1 MSGGACAFFRHNN
14 PGLLRDAESACIMRN
29 IEKHPCTSILKEYAD
44 VILENGVEYLQR
56 RLAVDLGLL
65 NAEILEGET
74 VSDAADIR
82 DRTLKVLLMLCDF
95 IINPPFKNTQPSEN
109 DVLLLWVNLF
119 SKLTK
124 QVSINTGEKAMLAS
138 KIIRQMQSSE
148 FGDPSDMGRRADCL
162 FMFDDIEISNIE
174 FKKPSTSEAE
184 IGLQNRKNVRLGR
197 CLQQG
202 FVEFGVAE
210 PSVVMA
216 DVAGYVAVFY
226 QVKQMGD
233 LHVAGKITPH
243 LVQLPS
249 TDGALWEFLTSPSLA
264 IIWNYLDHLE
274 KQGPKL
280 RMIKRK
286 HEVSISKQKM
296 EQGLSRAKSETT
308 VIRKFEDNVVF
319 SPPRKKIINAQ

>member
-1 MSGGACAFFRHNN
+1 MSGEACAFFRQNK
-14 PGLLRDAESACIMRN
+14 PGLLRDAEGACIMEN

-44 VILENGVEYLQR
+44 VILESGVEHLQR

-82 DRTLKVLLMLCDF
+82 DRTLKVLLML
-95 IINPPFKNTQPSEN
+95 
-109 DVLLLWVNLF
+109 
-119 SKLTK
+119 
-124 QVSINTGEKAMLAS
+124 GEKAMLAS
-138 KIIRQMQSSE
+138 RIIRQMQSSE

-274 KQGPKL
+274 RQGPKL

-319 SPPRKKIINAQ
+319 SPPRKRITNAQ